1 MLVPNEVPQFRERL
15 QPQASL
21 EANGKN
27 LEVEAMERAVKARG
41 VR

>member
-1 MLVPNEVPQFRERL
+1 MLVPNEVPHFRERL

-27 LEVEAMERAVKARG
+27 LEVEAMEWVVKARG
-41 VR
+41 VK